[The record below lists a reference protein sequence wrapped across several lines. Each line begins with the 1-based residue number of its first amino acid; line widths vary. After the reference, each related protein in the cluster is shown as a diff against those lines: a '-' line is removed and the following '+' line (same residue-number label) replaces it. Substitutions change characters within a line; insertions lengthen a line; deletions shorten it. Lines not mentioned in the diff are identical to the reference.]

1 MFGDDRMMFISLGL
15 VLAVAVVFLLPFL
28 LFIGRRK
35 LTARRMLLVFASLF
49 GIIIGVNI
57 FMAVTAVRTF
67 PGLEVANSY
76 VASQNFDRERHAQ
89 QALGWQ
95 VSPEYRDG
103 RLTLKIADAQGLPA
117 PVRDLRVI
125 VSRPTQKRDDV
136 MPQMRFAGGL
146 WVADLPLSPG
156 AWVVH
161 LEADAP
167 DGTVFR
173 QRLAH
178 YPGSIVKG

>member
-1 MFGDDRMMFISLGL
+1 MRKELTGRHVLLIAVAAFGVIIAVNL
-15 VLAVAVVFLLPFL
+15 VLA
-28 LFIGRRK
+28 I
-35 LTARRMLLVFASLF
+35 
-49 GIIIGVNI
+49 
-57 FMAVTAVRTF
+57 TAVGSF